1 MKTLEIFNRSR
12 EFFLASDVTV
22 SGIQPP
28 HHRASSTIKFNGGT
42 NTLKRLS
49 RISVLLLAIAT
60 MAAGPVLAD
69 TYTIDASHSNVGFSI
84 RHLVSKTKGTF
95 ASFGGTIAY
104 DAAHPDKSTFNG
116 SIDVASIDTQ
126 NERRDGHLQSADFF
140 DVAQYPTI
148 TFVSTKVE
156 TKSDSLLHV
165 TGDLMIHG
173 VTKAVTIPV
182 EIIGSG
188 THPNNGKKQIG
199 LAGEI
204 TVKASDF
211 GVNSWKNFD
220 AILGDDVKIEIVV
233 EAGAA

>member
-1 MKTLEIFNRSR
+1 M
-12 EFFLASDVTV
+12 
-22 SGIQPP
+22 
-28 HHRASSTIKFNGGT
+28 
-42 NTLKRLS
+42 KRLS

-69 TYTIDASHSNVGFSI
+69 TYTIDVSHSNVGFSI

-126 NERRDGHLQSADFF
+126 NERRDGHLQRADFF

-173 VTKAVTIPV
+173 VTKAVTIPLKSLDPARIQTMARSRLV
-182 EIIGSG
+182 WQVKSQSKLPILAS
-188 THPNNGKKQIG
+188 TAGKTSTRF
-199 LAGEI
+199 LA
-204 TVKASDF
+204 TM
-211 GVNSWKNFD
+211 
-220 AILGDDVKIEIVV
+220 
-233 EAGAA
+233 